1 MMKKTLISVI
11 LLLAIAFSTYAQQHC
26 FFTHYSTEDGLSQN
40 TVMNILQD
48 HKDNLWFATWDGINR
63 FNGYTF
69 KTYKARQGNYIS
81 LTNNRVDRIYE
92 DRYGFL
98 WLLTYDNRVHRFD
111 PKTETFEQVP
121 AAGEEGSAFNVHTIE
136 VMPNGTVW
144 LLTEND
150 GAIRILTHPNENNRL
165 TWDIYS
171 SKTEL
176 FPSLHVFKVHQD
188 KAGNDWLLTDNGL
201 GMIHPGKKEPDSYFT
216 ETKGK
221 FGGMNQAFYA
231 VQERDKDICFAS
243 DHGRIWSYQKES
255 GEFTLIELPTK
266 GQITSIHPIAPD
278 VSVVTTDSD
287 GFFTYNLRTKTN
299 VHYSFLACK
308 ALPAKPILSAYVD
321 RSSEVWFEQEEP
333 GVVAHFNP
341 STGVVT
347 REQIPIEYSNPE
359 RSRPAFHI
367 HEDVNGYLWVHPYG
381 GGFSYFDPQKKRLVP
396 FYNGL
401 GSRDWRFS
409 NKIHSAFSDKQ
420 GNLWLCTH
428 SKGLEK
434 VTYRNVPFAMMTPM
448 PHEHESLHNE
458 VRALCEDKLGN
469 LWVGLKDGILRIYD
483 AGKTYKG
490 YLTESGT
497 ISTTGTP
504 MLGTVY
510 FVLHHLDCD
519 KRRRPCSCR
528 ADFFQRNVL

>member
-1 MMKKTLISVI
+1 MILQVFFYLYATEPSDMMKKTLISVI
-11 LLLAIAFSTYAQQHC
+11 LLLAVAFSTYAQQHC

-81 LTNNRVDRIYE
+81 LTNNRVDRMYE

-150 GAIRILTHPNENNRL
+150 GAIRILTHPDENNRL

-231 VQERDKDICFAS
+231 VQERDKDIRLGS
-243 DHGRIWSYQKES
+243 WTH
-255 GEFTLIELPTK
+255 L
-266 GQITSIHPIAPD
+266 
-278 VSVVTTDSD
+278 V
-287 GFFTYNLRTKTN
+287 
-299 VHYSFLACK
+299 
-308 ALPAKPILSAYVD
+308 LSERKRRVYVD
-321 RSSEVWFEQEEP
+321 RASHKRTDHLHSS
-333 GVVAHFNP
+333 HC
-341 STGVVT
+341 TG
-347 REQIPIEYSNPE
+347 RIRYYYRFGWLFYLQ
-359 RSRPAFHI
+359 PA
-367 HEDVNGYLWVHPYG
+367 N
-381 GGFSYFDPQKKRLVP
+381 KNKRTLLVP
-396 FYNGL
+396 DL
-401 GSRDWRFS
+401 
-409 NKIHSAFSDKQ
+409 
-420 GNLWLCTH
+420 
-428 SKGLEK
+428 
-434 VTYRNVPFAMMTPM
+434 
-448 PHEHESLHNE
+448 
-458 VRALCEDKLGN
+458 
-469 LWVGLKDGILRIYD
+469 
-483 AGKTYKG
+483 
-490 YLTESGT
+490 
-497 ISTTGTP
+497 
-504 MLGTVY
+504 
-510 FVLHHLDCD
+510 
-519 KRRRPCSCR
+519 
-528 ADFFQRNVL
+528 